1 MNYYNP
7 YFFNMPTTNT
17 GLFSRLFG
25 NLKLSS
31 IISGTSKT
39 LNFVNQT
46 IPVIKQIPPMIKNA
60 RTMFNVVN
68 QFKKIDEPTPTKK
81 IEKQIKNISENKQN
95 LIDKKIN
102 QPNFFI

>member
-7 YFFNMPTTNT
+7 YFFNVPSTNT

-25 NLKLSS
+25 NIKLSS
-31 IISGTSKT
+31 ILSGTNKA

-46 IPVIKQIPPMIKNA
+46 IPVIKQITPMVRNA
-60 RTMFNVVN
+60 KTMFNVVN
-68 QFKKIDEPTPTKK
+68 QFKKIDEPKK
-81 IEKQIKNISENKQN
+81 TNEHDKSYTNNKIIN
-95 LIDKKIN
+95 NKKIN